1 MKGEQKMRFLMLMI
15 PKVYQGTAGQNLSSD
30 FAPTAE
36 AVSAM
41 MKFNEDLAASGA
53 LIALDGLHPP
63 TTADRVS
70 FPGGKARVLDGP
82 YTEAKEV
89 VGGFW
94 ILKANSREEAMDWA
108 KRVPAEEGDIIE
120 VRQIF
125 EMEEFPE
132 DVRKAADSSTV
143 REAIAR

>member
-1 MKGEQKMRFLMLMI
+1 MRFLMLMI

-36 AVSAM
+36 AVSGM

-63 TTADRVS
+63 TTGDRVA
-70 FPGGKARVLDGP
+70 FPGCKAKVLDGP

-89 VGGFW
+89 VGGYW

-120 VRQIF
+120 LRQIF

-132 DVRKAADSSTV
+132 DVRKAADSNVV